1 MVLVKFYSNYADEF
15 DCEGFALYES
25 MEEFKRSLLITWIMG
40 HDGDW
45 NRKTYEN
52 LSMKELEE
60 MASKTLGEDFEMG
73 FGTNEEL
80 FFENFND
87 FENSFS
93 CREITSIEA
102 EIIKKYFDSK
112 YGLFPYLE

>member
-60 MASKTLGEDFEMG
+60 MVNNNELNEDQVAFFKKCRG
-73 FGTNEEL
+73 FVENE
-80 FFENFND
+80 FTIN
-87 FENSFS
+87 
-93 CREITSIEA
+93 
-102 EIIKKYFDSK
+102 
-112 YGLFPYLE
+112 